1 MPVPLAIDNLKWA
14 RRLYH
19 WAQYYRDYYTKWPY
33 VKAAMEREFPGII
46 ITLTTYPS
54 MYGRLKARY
63 GLSDKPNASY
73 LKKVNRRPLSE
84 LFPDGPP
91 DVIAKPCLSMGPP
104 QPDEYEVETQSP
116 DFGQDTNFFA
126 KEKHPLPDPDPEPSF
141 DPTERPGKSLGTL
154 EQELLKGVNSVQV
167 KQTMDEYKRILND
180 RSRTEIICEAI
191 REALRPLSTI
201 PDPPPYSPIVPG
213 MREYTALLM
222 FGDLQIGQYTRKD
235 ETGGLIEYST
245 EIFYERLANL
255 ERLLIQRI
263 VEMRKA
269 YTIRDLFIAGLGD
282 FVENETIFE
291 GQKSNIDSNVM
302 DQFLNGARVI
312 GDMLYRLQSWFEG
325 VRFVGVP
332 GNHGRIGKKGEANIF
347 TNWDYILYELLKA
360 RLAGQP
366 RISIEPVKSWWT
378 IEQVRNSKFM
388 LTHGD
393 NIKAWNTIPYY
404 GFDRADARQTMLLQG
419 RDLEYNYWLTGH
431 HHNPASVDRPNGGER
446 IINGA
451 FPGGSIYSARELT
464 TASQPSQ
471 TLLFVGD
478 KRVDWIEKLRIGE
491 VE

>member
-1 MPVPLAIDNLKWA
+1 MGHPLVINDLRYAQRLYYWAQVYKTHASKWQSVAFEMRAEFPQYQFEKDTYGAHYYKLQVRYGMYPPNNKSFGHIEQRPVEELLAGVPPEYWPEVDATGSSRNPEMQPKSDAAPPQSTPGPVPA
-14 RRLYH
+14 
-19 WAQYYRDYYTKWPY
+19 
-33 VKAAMEREFPGII
+33 
-46 ITLTTYPS
+46 
-54 MYGRLKARY
+54 
-63 GLSDKPNASY
+63 
-73 LKKVNRRPLSE
+73 
-84 LFPDGPP
+84 
-91 DVIAKPCLSMGPP
+91 
-104 QPDEYEVETQSP
+104 
-116 DFGQDTNFFA
+116 
-126 KEKHPLPDPDPEPSF
+126 F

-201 PDPPPYSPIVPG
+201 PEAPPYSPIVPG

-255 ERLLIQRI
+255 ERLLVQRI

-269 YTIRDLFIAGLGD
+269 YVIRDLFIAGLGD

-347 TNWDYILYELLKA
+347 TNWDYILYEFLKA